1 MTRILFV
8 AINARYVHSNP
19 AVLYL
24 KKIISDL
31 NYESEVA
38 GFSINESKEKILSH
52 ITAVRPDIVAISVY
66 IWNAEMVSSLLHEI
80 KEKIPGVKIVCGGP
94 EVSYNADEWLISHP
108 EIDYIIKGGGEAGF
122 RELALSGF
130 ESPERII
137 SIRNLPFSDIPFPYD
152 DAEMK
157 SLSGKFIY
165 YESSRGCPFKCS
177 YCLSSRSDQA
187 LDFRNIDMV
196 RSELD
201 FFRHHNPRL
210 VKFVDRTFNCRKD
223 HYMAVWKHIVDKF
236 SVSDTCFH
244 FEIFPDLLDDEDLA
258 FLSTVPRGLFQFE
271 MGIQSLK
278 SETLSAINRGGRRDG
293 WLEKIKSIAAMGNI
307 HLHVD
312 LIAGLPYES
321 YADFSESF
329 NTVHAVGAEHFQCG
343 FLKVLPG
350 TEMHEKSYEY
360 GLEYSPLPPYMVSKS
375 RWIDHHEMERLHE
388 IEELLEIYYNS
399 GRFRETEKFLTGF
412 AGSPF
417 RFYENLSG
425 FYKENIRFNLRE
437 WPGAAELLIEF
448 SSSSGLAADV
458 LIRDYLRWDW
468 CSSMKMHHYPDL
480 LKSDYTL
487 ETKRKAYNYIIRFSE
502 KGEISFKGF
511 EFKADDL
518 RRSIFFRAESREFRG
533 GKLNSAYALF
543 LPDKSIICF
552 DIE

>member
-1 MTRILFV
+1 MSRILFV
-8 AINARYVHSNP
+8 EINARYVHSNP

-31 NYESEVA
+31 HYETAVA
-38 GFSINESKEKILSH
+38 GFSINESGEKILSQ
-52 ITAVRPDIVAISVY
+52 IISIRPDIVAFSVY
-66 IWNAEMVSSLLHEI
+66 IWNAAMASSLLPEI
-80 KEKIPGVKIVCGGP
+80 KEKLPDVKIVCGGP
-94 EVSYNADEWLISHP
+94 EVSYNVAEWLDSHP
-108 EIDYIIKGGGEAGF
+108 EIDYIITGGGEAGF
-122 RELALSGF
+122 RELALSRF
-130 ESPERII
+130 ESSERII
-137 SIRNLPFSDIPFPYD
+137 SMSNLPFSDIPFPYD
-152 DAEMK
+152 DDEMK
-157 SLSGKFIY
+157 RLSGKFIY

-177 YCLSSRSDQA
+177 YCLSSRSDQS

-210 VKFVDRTFNCRKD
+210 VKFVDRTFNSRKD
-223 HYMAVWKHIVDKF
+223 HYMEVWRYITDKF
-236 SVSDTCFH
+236 SGSDTCFH

-293 WLEKIKSIAAMGNI
+293 WLEKIKSIADMGNI

-329 NTVHAVGAEHFQCG
+329 NTVHSLGADHFQCG

-350 TEMHEKSYEY
+350 TEMHEKRDEY
-360 GLEYSPLPPYMVSKS
+360 GLEHSPLPPYMVSKS
-375 RWIDHHEMERLHE
+375 RWIDRREMERLHG

-399 GRFRETEKFLTGF
+399 GRFRETVRFLTAA

-417 RFYENLSG
+417 RFYENLSV
-425 FYKENIRFNLRE
+425 FYKENSGFNLRE
-437 WPGAAELLIEF
+437 WPEAAELLLEF
-448 SSSSGLAADV
+448 SSSNGIAESTL
-458 LIRDYLRWDW
+458 LKDYLRWDW
-468 CSSMKMHHYPDL
+468 CCSMKMHHYPDI
-480 LKSDYTL
+480 LKSAFTL
-487 ETKRKAYNYIIRFSE
+487 ETKRKSYNHIIRFSE
-502 KGEISFKGF
+502 KGVISFNGF
-511 EFKADDL
+511 EFRADDL
-518 RRSIFFRAESREFRG
+518 RRSIFFRAESSTFTSE
-533 GKLNSAYALF
+533 KLNSCYALF
-543 LPDKSIICF
+543 LPDKSIISF